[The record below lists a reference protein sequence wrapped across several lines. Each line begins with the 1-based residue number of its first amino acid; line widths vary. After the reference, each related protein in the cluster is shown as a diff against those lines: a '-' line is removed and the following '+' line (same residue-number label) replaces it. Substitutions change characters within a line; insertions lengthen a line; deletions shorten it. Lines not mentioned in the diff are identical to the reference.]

1 MAGTTMIDS
10 GLVLEAFRTI
20 EGFDV
25 VGDEAAPAEAHGVE
39 TMGHTTTDV
48 FATLFSHRALK
59 ANEMFDRH
67 VVEAANGLGVS
78 EVPGARTTV
87 ETLLTWASRWN

>member
-25 VGDEAAPAEAHGVE
+25 VGDEAASAEAHVVV
-39 TMGHTTTDV
+39 TMGQTTIDV

-59 ANEMFDRH
+59 ANEMFDRQRGSRRPYDCRDATDLGLQ
-67 VVEAANGLGVS
+67 VEL
-78 EVPGARTTV
+78 TTG
-87 ETLLTWASRWN
+87 

>member
-1 MAGTTMIDS
+1 MAGTTIVDS

-25 VGDEAAPAEAHGVE
+25 VGGEAASAGAHVVE
-39 TMGHTTTDV
+39 TMGQTTIDV
-48 FATLFSHRALK
+48 FATLFSDRALK

-67 VVEAANGLGVS
+67 VVEAANELGVS

-87 ETLLTWASRWN
+87 ETLPTWASRWN

>member
-1 MAGTTMIDS
+1 MAGTTIVDS

-25 VGDEAAPAEAHGVE
+25 VGGEAASAETHVLE
-39 TMGHTTTDV
+39 TTIDV
-48 FATLFSHRALK
+48 FATLFSDRALK

-67 VVEAANGLGVS
+67 VVEAANELGVS

-87 ETLLTWASRWN
+87 ETLPTWASRWN